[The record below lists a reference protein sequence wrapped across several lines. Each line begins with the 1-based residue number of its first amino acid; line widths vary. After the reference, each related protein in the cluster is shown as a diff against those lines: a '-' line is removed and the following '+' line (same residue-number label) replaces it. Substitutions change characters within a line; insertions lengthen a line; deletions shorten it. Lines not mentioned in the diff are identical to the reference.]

1 MSGVAKSDI
10 DLVKKGVKISEYIE
24 KYVVKEI
31 PWYFNDYTVDLDL
44 KPYIKCPIHGEDTP
58 SLKYYEDTNT
68 FYCFGCGAGGD
79 VINFHRLFVKSLTN
93 EEISVSDAVDFL
105 KSRFLEGKQKE
116 VAKILPKSEVDN
128 QAKDV
133 LRLFRLCTEIEETLK
148 VDKSLPEEKK
158 KVIYEC
164 IDTVLAL
171 IELRKVKAIDCI
183 DYVKSVY
190 GAVVSS

>member
-1 MSGVAKSDI
+1 MGGVAKSDI
-10 DLVKKGVKISEYIE
+10 DLVKKSVKISEYIE

-105 KSRFLEGKQKE
+105 KNRFLEGKQKE

-133 LRLFRLCTEIEETLK
+133 LRLSRLCTEIEETLK

-158 KVIYEC
+158 KVIYDC
-164 IDTVLAL
+164 VDTVLAL
-171 IELRKVKAIDCI
+171 IELRKVKAVECI

>member
-1 MSGVAKSDI
+1 M
-10 DLVKKGVKISEYIE
+10 
-24 KYVVKEI
+24 
-31 PWYFNDYTVDLDL
+31 
-44 KPYIKCPIHGEDTP
+44 
-58 SLKYYEDTNT
+58 
-68 FYCFGCGAGGD
+68 
-79 VINFHRLFVKSLTN
+79 
-93 EEISVSDAVDFL
+93 SDAVDFL
-105 KSRFLEGKQKE
+105 KNRFLEGKQKE

-133 LRLFRLCTEIEETLK
+133 LRLSRLCTEIEETLK

-158 KVIYEC
+158 KVIYDC

-171 IELRKVKAIDCI
+171 IELRKVKAVECI

>member
-1 MSGVAKSDI
+1 MDGVAKSDI

-105 KSRFLEGKQKE
+105 KNRFLEGKQKE

-133 LRLFRLCTEIEETLK
+133 LRLSRLCTEIEETLK

-171 IELRKVKAIDCI
+171 IELRKVKAVECI

-190 GAVVSS
+190 GAAVSS

>member
-10 DLVKKGVKISEYIE
+10 DLVKKSVKISEYIE

-31 PWYFNDYTVDLDL
+31 TWYFNDYTVDLDL
-44 KPYIKCPIHGEDTP
+44 NPYIKCPIHGEDTP

-105 KSRFLEGKQKE
+105 KNRFLEGKQKE

-133 LRLFRLCTEIEETLK
+133 LRLSRLCTEIEETLK

-171 IELRKVKAIDCI
+171 IELRKVKAVECI